1 MTEHAPHGSSDAVT
15 GVGWPSQGREEI
27 RELLRAAPL
36 VDGHND
42 LLWQLRVRTGYDLDR
57 LDVAGPVPE
66 LHTDLPRLRD
76 GGVGGQFWSVYVP
89 STLPGHEAV
98 TATLEQ
104 LDALHRLLA
113 RYPADLGLA
122 LTAGDVVRVAAS
134 GRVASLAGVEGGH
147 SIGGSLGALRML
159 YALGARYMTL
169 THNDNTPW
177 ADSATDEPVHGGLT
191 PFGVEV
197 VAEMNRIGMLVDLS
211 HVAPSTMRDALA
223 ATRAPVDL
231 QPLLGAGAVRPP
243 AQRPRRGARAAARQ
257 RRRLH
262 GHLRARVRRPGRG
275 RRAHRARPAHPA
287 VAPGA
292 AGRTGGGRA
301 PSARPGARRTPSRR
315 PRSSDVADHVD
326 HVREVAGIDHVGLG
340 GDFDGVDT
348 VTVGLEDVSTY
359 PALAARASP
368 ARLERRRPAP
378 ACRPQRA
385 PRAPGG
391 RRGRGRRRARRRM
404 AELARRG
411 GPIP

>member
-1 MTEHAPHGSSDAVT
+1 
-15 GVGWPSQGREEI
+15 
-27 RELLRAAPL
+27 
-36 VDGHND
+36 
-42 LLWQLRVRTGYDLDR
+42 
-57 LDVAGPVPE
+57 
-66 LHTDLPRLRD
+66 
-76 GGVGGQFWSVYVP
+76 VP

-122 LTAGDVVRVAAS
+122 LTAGDIVRVAAS

-191 PFGVEV
+191 LFGVEV

-223 ATRAPVDL
+223 ATRAPVIFSHSSARALCDHPRNVPDEVLAQLPANGGVCMVTFVPGFVL
-231 QPLLGAGAVRPP
+231 QAAADVHIELARLTRLWSLELPDAPEEVERRRAAWRTEHPEPP
-243 AQRPRRGARAAARQ
+243 AT
-257 RRRLH
+257 L
-262 GHLRARVRRPGRG
+262 
-275 RRAHRARPAHPA
+275 
-287 VAPGA
+287 
-292 AGRTGGGRA
+292 
-301 PSARPGARRTPSRR
+301 
-315 PRSSDVADHVD
+315 SDVADHVD

-359 PALAARASP
+359 PALAAE
-368 ARLERRRPAP
+368 LRRRGWSDDHLRRLA
-378 ACRPQRA
+378 
-385 PRAPGG
+385 G
-391 RRGRGRRRARRRM
+391 RNVLRVLQA
-404 AELARRG
+404 AEEAATSTT
-411 GPIP
+411 